1 MARLAVNVDHVA
13 TVRQARRA
21 KNPDPVAAAMLAEL
35 GGASGIVVHLREDR
49 RHIQDRDLEILRQT
63 VKTHLNLE
71 MAITEEML
79 AVAARIKP
87 DRVTLVPERREELTT
102 EGGLNVLDQE
112 RRVQDAISIL
122 HRNAI
127 EVSLFI
133 DPSPQQIRAAA
144 RAGADVVELHTG
156 IFAEA
161 ETIEERRRQ
170 FEILRDAAKV
180 ARELGLH
187 VHAGHGVDYENILWL
202 REIPEIEEFSIGH
215 AIVARAVL
223 VGMERAVRDMVELL
237 RISRKPGA

>member
-13 TVRQARRA
+13 TLRQARRA
-21 KNPDPVAAAMLAEL
+21 KNPDPVAAAILAEL
-35 GGASGIVVHLREDR
+35 GGANGIVVHLREDR
-49 RHIQDRDLEILRQT
+49 RHIQDRDLELLRKT

-71 MAITEEML
+71 MATTEEMISI
-79 AVAARIKP
+79 ATRIKP

-112 RRVQDAISIL
+112 GRLQDIISVL
-122 HRNAI
+122 HKNGI

-133 DPSPQQIRAAA
+133 DPAISQIQAAS
-144 RAGADVVELHTG
+144 RVGADVVELHTG

-161 ETIEERRRQ
+161 ETKEERRRQ
-170 FEILRDAAKV
+170 FEILRNAAKA

-215 AIVARAVL
+215 AIIARAIL
-223 VGMERAVRDMVELL
+223 VGMEKAVRDMVELIRNPL
-237 RISRKPGA
+237 ERGK